1 MSVALLGSDI
11 VKTFM
16 IFLFLGVP
24 LMVFL
29 TGYLE
34 IHPGIAVAAA
44 FILSIFTSIW
54 LGFLTP
60 SSKHG
65 VRASRKRKRK

>member
-1 MSVALLGSDI
+1 MSVVLPGSEI
-11 VKTFM
+11 IKTFI

-24 LMVFL
+24 IIVFL
-29 TGYLE
+29 TDYLK
-34 IHPGIAVAAA
+34 IHPGIAVAIA

-65 VRASRKRKRK
+65 IRGTRRRKRK

>member
-1 MSVALLGSDI
+1 MSIILPGSDVI
-11 VKTFM
+11 KTFI

-24 LMVFL
+24 LIVFL
-29 TGYLE
+29 TDYLK
-34 IHPGIAVAAA
+34 IHPGLAVAAA
-44 FILSIFTSIW
+44 FILSIFASIW

-65 VRASRKRKRK
+65 TRGKRKRR

>member
-1 MSVALLGSDI
+1 MSIILPGSDI
-11 VKTFM
+11 IKTFI

-24 LMVFL
+24 LIVFL
-29 TGYLE
+29 TDYLK
-34 IHPGIAVAAA
+34 IHPGIAVAIA

-60 SSKHG
+60 TSKHG
-65 VRASRKRKRK
+65 IRGTRKRKRK

>member
-1 MSVALLGSDI
+1 MSIILPGSDI
-11 VKTFM
+11 IKTFI
-16 IFLFLGVP
+16 IFLFIGVP
-24 LMVFL
+24 LIVFL
-29 TGYLE
+29 TDYLN
-34 IHPGIAVAAA
+34 IHPGIAVAIA

-65 VRASRKRKRK
+65 IRGTRKRKRK

>member
-1 MSVALLGSDI
+1 MSVVLPGSDVI
-11 VKTFM
+11 KTFM

-24 LMVFL
+24 LIVFL
-29 TGYLE
+29 TDHLK
-34 IHPGIAVAAA
+34 IHPGIAVAIA

-65 VRASRKRKRK
+65 IRGTRRRKRK